1 MSVLLNDGQ
10 QLQASVRH
18 CRGSASRPLT
28 DADITDK
35 TRGQLRTAFPDAAAE
50 RILDQSWRIEECPQ
64 VDAFCKELAAGG

>member
-1 MSVLLNDGQ
+1 MSVLLTDGKR
-10 QLQASVRH
+10 LQAIVQH

-28 DADITDK
+28 DEDITDK

-50 RILDQSWRIEECPQ
+50 RILAQSWRIEECPR